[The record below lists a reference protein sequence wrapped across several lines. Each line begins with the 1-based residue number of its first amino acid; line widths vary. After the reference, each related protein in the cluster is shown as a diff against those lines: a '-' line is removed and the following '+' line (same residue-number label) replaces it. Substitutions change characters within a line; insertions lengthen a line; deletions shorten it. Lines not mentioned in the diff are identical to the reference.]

1 MTGSC
6 WRLLAAFSLIF
17 VTPMLLRGQDAA
29 ADRPPILASPFS
41 PTRYSLPIAPGRIPP
56 SPSPPGRHPVGRDP
70 VDRYPFPPGAI
81 AFQNMVRS
89 AGLIFSGRVTLIGR
103 AASPSGPDPAATVV
117 TFQVEHAMR
126 GTSPGQNLTIHEW
139 SGLWSSGERYRLGE
153 RVLLFLYSPSKLG
166 LTSPVAGATGRFV
179 MDSQGRIVM
188 SALHVATFAA
198 DPILGGKTLVP
209 YAEFAQAVRRSSRE
223 E

>member
-1 MTGSC
+1 VG
-6 WRLLAAFSLIF
+6 
-17 VTPMLLRGQDAA
+17 
-29 ADRPPILASPFS
+29 
-41 PTRYSLPIAPGRIPP
+41 RY
-56 SPSPPGRHPVGRDP
+56 PVG
-70 VDRYPFPPGAI
+70 RYPFPPGVI

-103 AASPSGPDPAATVV
+103 AASPSGRDPAATAV

-126 GTSPGQNLTIHEW
+126 GTSAGQNLTIHEW

-166 LTSPVAGATGRFV
+166 LTSPVAGAAGRFV

-209 YAEFAQAVRRSSRE
+209 YADFAQAVRRSSRE